1 MTIEL
6 NAIVQ
11 ILLVYQES
19 VTAKDS

>member
-19 VTAKDS
+19 VTAKGS